1 VRRLRREGDE
11 VKVTLF
17 DHNGSDRHVA
27 AYFWTSTDKDAD
39 AFTCPESEVERVLRF
54 GMKAAPVPHATPFG
68 HPHVTVHVTDVPLF
82 VVHQWQRHRVQNYSE
97 KSHRYT
103 SADAG
108 FYIPDIADV
117 RMQEG
122 RPGHYRFRPLDPD
135 NAKQVIAA
143 MGRLYDEAWRRY
155 DTMVAYGVANELA
168 RAVLPSGL
176 LTQMYATASLRNWLG
191 FLVQRNDEHAQLEI
205 RRCAEQVEAI
215 LHDLYPI
222 TMRLWV
228 EYGRRAV

>member
-1 VRRLRREGDE
+1 

-39 AFTCPESEVERVLRF
+39 AFTCPDAEVERVLRF
-54 GMKAAPVPHATPFG
+54 GMKAQPVPHATPFG

-97 KSHRYT
+97 KSLRYT
-103 SADAG
+103 TTTGGAYVPERG
-108 FYIPDIADV
+108 DV
-117 RMQEG
+117 RVQMG
-122 RPGHYRFRPLDPD
+122 RPGAYAFAQMGSDD
-135 NAKQVIAA
+135 AA
-143 MGRLYDEAWRRY
+143 REVEKEIEFANDEAYSSYLRLC
-155 DTMVAYGVANELA
+155 DLGVANELA
-168 RAVLPSGL
+168 RTVLPLGT
-176 LTQMYATASLRNWLG
+176 LTRFYATASLRNWLG

-215 LHDLYPI
+215 LNDLYPV
-222 TMRLWV
+222 TMRLWN
-228 EYGRRAV
+228 EFGRRIV